1 MKMLFV
7 FNPNSGKAQIKNQL
21 MKIIQVFSKAGY
33 EITVYPTKAPL
44 DVYQHILDN
53 EGRYD
58 VITCSGG
65 DGTLNET
72 VAAVLKYKGE
82 KPPIG
87 YIPSGTTND
96 FAASLGIPR
105 NMTKAAVNIAKGKH
119 FPCDVGIVNGERSF
133 NYVAAFGAF
142 TRVSY
147 GTPQNLKNILGHQ
160 AYVIEAV
167 RSLSTI
173 KPQYMRVYSEE
184 MNVEGNFVYGMISNT
199 DSVGGIKNL
208 TGNAFI
214 TKDLSKCDWVCTW
227 KTSSVRFESPQPV
240 SWTLDGEYGGEHT
253 EIKFSVK
260 EKAVD
265 FLIGGVPANN

>member
-44 DVYQHILDN
+44 DGYQHILDN

-96 FAASLGIPR
+96 FCCESG
-105 NMTKAAVNIAKGKH
+105 NSKKY
-119 FPCDVGIVNGERSF
+119 D
-133 NYVAAFGAF
+133 
-142 TRVSY
+142 
-147 GTPQNLKNILGHQ
+147 
-160 AYVIEAV
+160 
-167 RSLSTI
+167 
-173 KPQYMRVYSEE
+173 
-184 MNVEGNFVYGMISNT
+184 EGR
-199 DSVGGIKNL
+199 
-208 TGNAFI
+208 
-214 TKDLSKCDWVCTW
+214 C
-227 KTSSVRFESPQPV
+227 
-240 SWTLDGEYGGEHT
+240 
-253 EIKFSVK
+253 
-260 EKAVD
+260 
-265 FLIGGVPANN
+265 